1 MVKLNGP
8 MLAPR
13 NGQPPRQLFVLLHG
27 YGADGNDLIDLGRH
41 WGGLFP
47 EALFVAP
54 NAPTIC
60 AQNAMGY
67 EWFPIGVDR
76 HPSWMQGI
84 GHAAPVLGEFL
95 EDLWAQTGLGPRET
109 VLAGFSQGAMLAL
122 HVGTALGEP
131 LRAILA
137 FSGAFIASE
146 AFAAGI
152 GAKPPVAL
160 MHGEEDSVLDAEFSR
175 TAAAE
180 LEAAGFD
187 VGLHLTPGLGHGISN
202 EGLAFAT
209 SFVIAQMD

>member
-13 NGQPPRQLFVLLHG
+13 NGQPPRQLVVLLHG

-54 NAPTIC
+54 NAPEVC
-60 AQNAMGY
+60 AQNPMGF
-67 EWFPIGVDR
+67 EWFPIGADR
-76 HPSWMQGI
+76 DPGWMQGI
-84 GHAAPVLGEFL
+84 AIAAPVVNEFL
-95 EDLWAQTGLGPRET
+95 EDIWTQTGLGPRDT

-122 HVGTALGEP
+122 TVGTALAEP
-131 LRAILA
+131 LRAILS

-146 AFAAGI
+146 AFAAGLA
-152 GAKPPVAL
+152 AKPPVAL
-160 MHGEEDSVLDAEFSR
+160 MHGEDDTVLDAGFSR

-180 LEAAGFD
+180 LQAAGFE

-209 SFVIAQMD
+209 SFVIAQLD